1 MQQNDRDGQDV
12 DRDFAIK
19 GDAMEFDAMEDDSM
33 EDAAFSD
40 RLVWQRLVDNRL
52 SDNEYRALLLD
63 LETKPGLW
71 RDCALAFLEDQAL
84 KQALAR
90 WQPGDRGQASPSPPF
105 EVFSGP
111 SPLDVETAAGIG
123 QGRPDGRLPAAQVS
137 AAQVSAVSAGSG
149 SMRPSVSGGSAG
161 GWSQPLLVTVS
172 LAAGFLLAVFA
183 FSQRFAEN
191 GGTAAGSQFGV
202 TGVPGVTPAVPVGE
216 PVVMDRESFKDFLAD
231 LPPEQR
237 RELFQRPT
245 QQRVSPTVAARPAS
259 LVPGQVEAERR
270 FLFYRMADGGT
281 IVVPVDDYRFVAQEF
296 Q

>member
-12 DRDFAIK
+12 DRDNALASDAIASDAIAS
-19 GDAMEFDAMEDDSM
+19 DAMEHDSM
-33 EDAAFSD
+33 AYDAFSD

-52 SDNEYRALLLD
+52 SDDEYRAVLLD

-90 WQPGDRGQASPSPPF
+90 WRSDDRGHSRPSQPF
-105 EVFSGP
+105 EVSAGLAP
-111 SPLDVETAAGIG
+111 RDAETAAVVGG
-123 QGRPDGRLPAAQVS
+123 GRSDVRLPT
-137 AAQVSAVSAGSG
+137 GLE
-149 SMRPSVSGGSAG
+149 SMRSSVPGGLSGG
-161 GWSQPLLVTVS
+161 WFQPLLVTVS

-183 FSQRFAEN
+183 FSQRFANN
-191 GGTAAGSQFGV
+191 GGAAAESQLGA
-202 TGVPGVTPAVPVGE
+202 TGATPAVPVGE

-259 LVPGQVEAERR
+259 LVPGQVQAERR

-281 IVVPVDDYRFVAQEF
+281 IIVPVDDYRFVAQEF